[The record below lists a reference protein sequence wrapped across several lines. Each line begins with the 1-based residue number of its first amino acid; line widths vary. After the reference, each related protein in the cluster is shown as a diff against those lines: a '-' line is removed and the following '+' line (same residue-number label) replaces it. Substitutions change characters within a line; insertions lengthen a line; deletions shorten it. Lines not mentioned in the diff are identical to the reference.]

1 MNVEEV
7 FVDEVLDDLESGHL
21 QLPTLPE
28 VALRVRDAVEDPM
41 ATSEKIAV
49 VIATDAALSAR
60 LIQVANSPL
69 YRGASPVDQLSTVVN
84 RLGSKLVRNLVTSQ
98 VMKQMFQATTDYV
111 DQRLRGVWEHSVEVA
126 AISRVLAGQ
135 FTDIQPD
142 QAMLAG
148 LLHDIGT
155 LPLLYRAEERPELLD
170 NSETLDYLI
179 VTLHQRVGA
188 AILKHW
194 KFPEA
199 LVSVALEHENYNRD
213 HDGPADL
220 VDVIQIANLQSHAGT
235 HHYLAGID
243 ASSVAAFRH
252 LGLDSDVDEIDLS
265 IDSEAIEACQETLDY
280 A

>member
-7 FVDEVLDDLESGHL
+7 FVDEVIDDLESGHL

-41 ATSEKIAV
+41 ATSESIAA

-69 YRGASPVDQLSTVVN
+69 YRGNSPLDQLSTVVN

-126 AISRVLAGQ
+126 AISRALAGQ
-135 FTDIQPD
+135 FTNIHPD

-170 NSETLDYLI
+170 ASGTLDYLI
-179 VTLHQRVGA
+179 ITLHQRVGG
-188 AILKHW
+188 AILEHW

-199 LVSVALEHENYNRD
+199 LVEVAREHENLERD
-213 HDGPADL
+213 HAGQADL
-220 VDVIQIANLQSHAGT
+220 VDVIQIANLQSHAGSS
-235 HHYLAGID
+235 HYLAGID

-252 LGLDSDVDEIDLS
+252 LGLDSDVDEIELS
-265 IDSEAIEACQETLDY
+265 IDSEAVEACQETLDY